1 MPRPIELMPQV
12 NVAAATLRFGLA
24 REMSISEVRTKQE
37 KLTS

>member
-1 MPRPIELMPQV
+1 MPQV
-12 NVAAATLRFGLA
+12 NVAAANLPLGLT